1 MEGKSRHPGFGNEP
15 VIKGWV
21 YDLALGVQF
30 KNQNKMRLWLG
41 KYFLAYKI
49 LITFYVLFSLFLEW
63 IGQGT
68 AELTCC
74 MNCPC
79 RHGSCPRW
87 CQGKEGEGKFL
98 STFIRE
104 HGTTSRGFPGGSV
117 DRESAC
123 NAGDLHFIPGSGRS
137 PGKENGNPLQHSYLE
152 NPWES
157 DMT

>member
-1 MEGKSRHPGFGNEP
+1 MCSIKLTILTLVVSAAKTLAGTIVKSIITTN
-15 VIKGWV
+15 
-21 YDLALGVQF
+21 
-30 KNQNKMRLWLG
+30 
-41 KYFLAYKI
+41 KI